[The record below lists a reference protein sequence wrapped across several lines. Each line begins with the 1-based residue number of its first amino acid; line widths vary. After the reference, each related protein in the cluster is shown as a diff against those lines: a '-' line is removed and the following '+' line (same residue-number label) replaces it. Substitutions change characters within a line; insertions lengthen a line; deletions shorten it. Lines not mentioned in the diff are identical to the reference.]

1 MYDKKNLPISEAHMP
16 SRNQLLKI
24 AGISLLLFCTT
35 SQIAVADS
43 YEKMLSQ
50 PHSRVKQRK

>member
-1 MYDKKNLPISEAHMP
+1 MTKELANFRSTHAFEKST
-16 SRNQLLKI
+16 LKI

-43 YEKMLSQ
+43 YEKCC
-50 PHSRVKQRK
+50 HSHTAE